1 MRRQVVEGM
10 NLVVFKSKQKIYMIQ
25 GDRIASVFVDW
36 GITRVVRARVWR
48 GLTLNYT
55 VSQLRNKVDVG
66 IPMSGSNKFE

>member
-1 MRRQVVEGM
+1 
-10 NLVVFKSKQKIYMIQ
+10 MIQ

-66 IPMSGSNKFE
+66 IPMSGSKKFE